1 MNEWVSKI
9 LSVSGILRVHPYNN
23 ATVGLASE
31 CSQNFLTQ
39 TSWVITGTR
48 ASSSDWSILGPMSH
62 SNQPDLRQIFVFQQT
77 HPPVIRQT
85 ENPKF
90 VLYQLSVLIRNN
102 TACSSCSHV
111 SEENE
116 SYTCVRCRTT
126 FDKHCHRWWVNDP
139 FISE

>member
-48 ASSSDWSILGPMSH
+48 ASNSDWSILGLMSH
-62 SNQPDLRQIFVFQQT
+62 SNQPALKQIFVFQQT

-102 TACSSCSHV
+102 ITCSSHV
-111 SEENE
+111 SKENE
-116 SYTCVRCRTT
+116 PYTRQVQNHNLP
-126 FDKHCHRWWVNDP
+126 FLINIVIVDDP
-139 FISE
+139 FFEK